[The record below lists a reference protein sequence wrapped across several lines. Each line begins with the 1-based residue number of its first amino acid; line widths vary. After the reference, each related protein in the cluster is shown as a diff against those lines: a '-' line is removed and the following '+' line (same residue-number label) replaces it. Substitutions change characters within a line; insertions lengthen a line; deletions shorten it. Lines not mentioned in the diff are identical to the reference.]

1 MNRKTEEI
9 FMNQENSINLD
20 KTSKTLLI
28 KDDLGIINKRLS
40 LNEHLVTEVKRK
52 LTLIEDIS

>member
-1 MNRKTEEI
+1 
-9 FMNQENSINLD
+9 MNQENSINLD